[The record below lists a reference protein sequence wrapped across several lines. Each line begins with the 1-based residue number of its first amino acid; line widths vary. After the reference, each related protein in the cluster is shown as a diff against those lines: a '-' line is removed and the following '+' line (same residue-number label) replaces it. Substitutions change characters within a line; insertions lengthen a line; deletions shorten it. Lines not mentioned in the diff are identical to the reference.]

1 MYVCLCHGVT
11 QLDVTD
17 AVHNG
22 AGSSRQVAS
31 ACGAGS
37 DCGKCRN
44 TVREIIASVRT
55 AHETV
60 A

>member
-11 QLDVTD
+11 KLEVTR
-17 AVHNG
+17 AIHCG
-22 AGSSRQVAS
+22 AGSSKQVAR

-37 DCGKCRN
+37 DCGKCRR
-44 TVREIIASVRT
+44 TVREIIASLQPAR
-55 AHETV
+55 ETV

>member
-11 QLDVTD
+11 NLEVAV

-22 AGSSRQVAS
+22 AGSSKQVAS
-31 ACGAGS
+31 VCSAGS
-37 DCGKCRN
+37 DCGKCRR
-44 TVREIIASVRT
+44 TVREIIASLR
-55 AHETV
+55 AACETV